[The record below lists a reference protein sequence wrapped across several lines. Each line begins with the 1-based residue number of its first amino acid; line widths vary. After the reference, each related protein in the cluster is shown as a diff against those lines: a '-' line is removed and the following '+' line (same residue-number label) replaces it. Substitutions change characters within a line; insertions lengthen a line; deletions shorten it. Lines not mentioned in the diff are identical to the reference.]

1 MTLAGFLLYFGTNI
15 DNALVLIACLAGH
28 DHGRRRAVIALFCAG
43 LLVLLVS
50 LVLSEALDD
59 FGAWPLNLLGLAP
72 LTLGLWGLWSGWDG
86 AHAAKHTGTLAMIG
100 LTLSNSTDSLATMV
114 SLLAERPDYV
124 RLPVAA
130 GYIAGM
136 LAMMAVVGLL
146 LNRLAG
152 AERLKRWAGRIGPLV
167 MIGFG
172 LFILAD
178 TAGDRL

>member
-28 DHGRRRAVIALFCAG
+28 DQGRRRAAIALFCAG
-43 LLVLLVS
+43 VLVLAVS
-50 LVLSEALDD
+50 LGLSEALDD
-59 FGAWPLNLLGLAP
+59 FGAWPLNLFGLAP
-72 LTLGLWGLWSGWDG
+72 LSLGLWGLWSGWDG
-86 AHAAKHTGTLAMIG
+86 VSAAKHTGTLAMIG
-100 LTLSNSTDSLATMV
+100 LTLSNSTDSLATLV
-114 SLLAERPDYV
+114 SLLAERPDAV
-124 RLPVAA
+124 RFPVSV

-136 LAMMAVVGLL
+136 FAMMAVVGVL

-152 AERLKRWAGRIGPLV
+152 ADRLKRWAGRIGPLV

-178 TAGDRL
+178 TGGDKL

>member
-1 MTLAGFLLYFGTNI
+1 MTLAGLLLYVGTNI
-15 DNALVLIACLAGH
+15 DNALVLIACLAGN
-28 DHGRRRAVIALFCAG
+28 DHGRRRAATALLCAG
-43 LLVLLVS
+43 LLVLVVS
-50 LVLSEALDD
+50 LGLAEAIDD

-72 LTLGLWGLWSGWDG
+72 LSLGLWGLWSGWDG
-86 AHAAKHTGTLAMIG
+86 SQAAKHTGTLAMIG
-100 LTLSNSTDSLATMV
+100 LTLSNSTDSLATLV
-114 SLLAERPDYV
+114 SLLAERPDTV
-124 RLPVAA
+124 RLPVSV

-136 LAMMAVVGLL
+136 LTMMAAVGVL

-178 TAGDRL
+178 TGGDKL